1 MGSTS
6 APIKTPSK
14 AEFSY
19 PFQPVD
25 LFSARVKIGRLYTG
39 MGMDAVF
46 TDYPDLAVQ
55 VRAEFTESI
64 E

>member
-1 MGSTS
+1 
-6 APIKTPSK
+6 
-14 AEFSY
+14 
-19 PFQPVD
+19 
-25 LFSARVKIGRLYTG
+25 

-64 E
+64 R